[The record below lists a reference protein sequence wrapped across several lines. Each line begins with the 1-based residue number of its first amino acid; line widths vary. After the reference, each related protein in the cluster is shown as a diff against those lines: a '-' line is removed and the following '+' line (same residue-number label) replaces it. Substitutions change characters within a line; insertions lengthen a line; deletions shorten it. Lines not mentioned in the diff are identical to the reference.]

1 MSDGDAIAA
10 VAAAACAVPGVFLVL
25 RRMALM
31 SDAIGHVL
39 LLGIVLAFLATHDL
53 RSPLLLVGAAA
64 IGVVTVVLVEAL
76 QRTQRVKEDAAIG
89 LVFPALFSI
98 GVILVSQRTANI
110 HLDTDAVLNGSL
122 EIAALEHWEFRGHD
136 LGPKPLWFVGA
147 ALALNLAFVGV
158 FFKELKLATFDAAL
172 ASALGFAPTALHYAL
187 MTLVSFTAVA
197 AFDAVGSIL
206 VVALMIAPAATAYLL
221 TDSLKWMLAIAV
233 AVAVSGS
240 WLGCRLAEALDAT
253 YAGAIAVALGGLFAA
268 AFLAAPER
276 GLWAQAAR
284 RRRQKREFAVTMLLV
299 HLAHHEDTPTAE
311 IECRIDELPRHLR
324 WPPRHVS
331 DVALR
336 AERSNLI
343 QRRGEQLVLTGAGR
357 ERALA
362 TLNRPR

>member
-1 MSDGDAIAA
+1 MSDVDAIAA
-10 VAAAACAVPGVFLVL
+10 VTAAACAVPGVFLVL

-39 LLGIVLAFLATHDL
+39 LLGIVLAFLATRDL

-76 QRTQRVKEDAAIG
+76 QRTRRVKEDAAIG
-89 LVFPALFSI
+89 LVFPALFSL
-98 GVILVSQRTANI
+98 GVILVSRNTANI

-122 EIAALEHWEFRGHD
+122 EIAALEHWEFHGRD
-136 LGPKPLWFVGA
+136 FGPKALWFVGA
-147 ALALNLAFVGV
+147 ALVVNVAFVVV

-172 ASALGFAPTALHYAL
+172 ASALGFTPAALHYAL

-221 TDSLKWMLAIAV
+221 TDNLKWMLALAV
-233 AVAVSGS
+233 AVAVAGS

-268 AFLAAPER
+268 ALVAAPER

-284 RRRQKREFAVTMLLV
+284 RRRQQREFAVTMLLV
-299 HLAHHEDTPTAE
+299 HLAHHEDTPAAE
-311 IECRIDELPRHLR
+311 IECRVDELPRHLR
-324 WPPRHVS
+324 WPTPQVREV
-331 DVALR
+331 VLR
-336 AERSNLI
+336 AEGNEWI
-343 QRRGEQLVLTGAGR
+343 ERRGDRLLLTDAGR
-357 ERALA
+357 QRARA